1 MQIYFLNQLLPT
13 SHICKISNPLSVT
26 FSNNYMVKLDNDIA
40 VPNQNFAGDMLMI
53 CLTEEKN

>member
-40 VPNQNFAGDMLMI
+40 VPNQNFA
-53 CLTEEKN
+53 

>member
-1 MQIYFLNQLLPT
+1 MQIYFLNQHLPT
-13 SHICKISNPLSVT
+13 SHICKIGNPLSVT

-40 VPNQNFAGDMLMI
+40 APNQIFTGDMLMI

>member
-40 VPNQNFAGDMLMI
+40 VPNQTFAGDMLI

>member
-1 MQIYFLNQLLPT
+1 MLIYFLNQLLPT
-13 SHICKISNPLSVT
+13 SHICKIGNPLSVT

-40 VPNQNFAGDMLMI
+40 VPNQNFAGDMLI